1 MSRSCWN
8 TQIGVRWIA
17 DKIPFS
23 APDRPIFRHFKKW
36 MELEVIGWI
45 RGNLEVSSGMRIP
58 LPPEIQPTNEM
69 LTLIAA
75 IDEFKGEWRGL
86 GDIGPE
92 TLRSLRRIA
101 TIESAGSSTRIEGAK
116 LSDDEVEKL
125 VDNLGKESFQSRD
138 EQEVAGYAYV
148 VETIQTAWPDLRIAE
163 SILLQLHR
171 DLLRYSDK
179 DERHR
184 GQWKTLDNHV
194 VAFDAQGKQVGIVFE
209 TAMPFETPML
219 MEKLLGWHAKE
230 EADPILHPLLRIAVF
245 NVVFL
250 AIHPFQDGNGR
261 LSRILTNLMLLRAGY
276 SYASYTSL
284 ESVIEH
290 NKEGYYLA
298 LRRTQTAFQKDSDW
312 EPWILFFLRALGSQI
327 GRLRD
332 RLAVPSGVTES
343 AVVPEDLSPMAGRLL
358 ALLNARETLSVGDA
372 AEAMDANRNTL
383 KDKFTELIDH
393 GYAELRGKGRGAHY
407 RPLKK

>member
-1 MSRSCWN
+1 MN
-8 TQIGVRWIA
+8 
-17 DKIPFS
+17 
-23 APDRPIFRHFKKW
+23 
-36 MELEVIGWI
+36 
-45 RGNLEVSSGMRIP
+45 IP
-58 LPPEIQPTNEM
+58 LPPEIHPTNEI
-69 LTLIAA
+69 LTLSAA

-86 GDIGPE
+86 GNVGPE
-92 TLRSLRRIA
+92 VLRSLRRIA

-116 LSDDEVEKL
+116 LNDGEVEKL
-125 VDNLGKESFQSRD
+125 VSNLGKESFQSRD

-148 VETIQTAWPDLRIAE
+148 MESIQTAWPDLRVAE

-171 DLLRYSDK
+171 DLLRYSPK

-194 VAFDAQGKQVGIVFE
+194 AAFDTEGKQVGIVFE
-209 TAMPFETPML
+209 TASPFETPIL
-219 MEKLLGWHAKE
+219 MDKLLAWHAKE

-261 LSRILTNLMLLRAGY
+261 LSRVLTNLMLLRAGY
-276 SYASYTSL
+276 AYASYTSL

-290 NKEGYYLA
+290 NKEAYYLA
-298 LRRTQTAFQKDSDW
+298 LRRTQTSFQKETDW
-312 EPWILFFLRALGSQI
+312 EPWVLFFLRALKSQI

-332 RLAVPSGVTES
+332 RLATPSGLPEGD
-343 AVVPEDLSPMAGRLL
+343 VVSRDLSPLAERLL
-358 ALLNARETLSVGDA
+358 KLLEERETLSVSEA
-372 AEAMDANRNTL
+372 AEALGANRHTL
-383 KDKFTELIDH
+383 KDKFTELIEN

-407 RPLKK
+407 RPVTK